1 MKNKHILTSF
11 NTNICVTNKQSRNI
25 HKINS
30 QPLAIQMAHNI

>member
-1 MKNKHILTSF
+1 MKNKHILTRF
-11 NTNICVTNKQSRNI
+11 NNRISSSTKQSGNT